1 VKHYGLSRKAPPFV
15 YASYL
20 QQPDVYPGGSIV
32 AHLWQDLAIR
42 VDPRLRPED
51 LTKSIRQIV
60 AQLDPD
66 QPITNVMPMDKMLTQ
81 SLGEPR
87 FYMQLLSVFA
97 AVALFLAGIGI
108 YGVMSYFVTQHTHD
122 IGIRMALGAHPSDI
136 LGWVAKLG
144 MKIVSIGIL
153 AGVAMALGLTRLISA
168 VLFDVKSTDPL
179 TYVAVAVGLAAIA
192 FLACYIPAH
201 RATKVDPLIALR
213 YE

>member
-1 VKHYGLSRKAPPFV
+1 
-15 YASYL
+15 
-20 QQPDVYPGGSIV
+20 
-32 AHLWQDLAIR
+32 
-42 VDPRLRPED
+42 
-51 LTKSIRQIV
+51 
-60 AQLDPD
+60 
-66 QPITNVMPMDKMLTQ
+66 MLTQ

-87 FYMQLLSVFA
+87 FYMQLLIVFA
-97 AVALFLAGIGI
+97 AVALFLAGMGI

-168 VLFDVKSTDPL
+168 VLFDVKSTDPM

-192 FLACYIPAH
+192 FLACYIPAR
-201 RATKVDPLIALR
+201 RATKVDPLLALR